1 MTIPSHKLKPGD
13 IISVREGSR
22 QSVLFVG
29 LDESY
34 EAASV
39 PAWLMFDLKK
49 MSGEMKTAP
58 VYNPAETLF
67 DPEQVMEYYSR

>member
-1 MTIPSHKLKPGD
+1 MTIPSHKVKPGD

-22 QSVLFVG
+22 QSVLFIG
-29 LDESY
+29 LNETHD
-34 EAASV
+34 AAAM
-39 PAWLMFDLKK
+39 PAWVTFDLKK
-49 MSGEMKTAP
+49 MEGEMKTAP

>member
-1 MTIPSHKLKPGD
+1 MTIPSHKVKVGD

-29 LDESY
+29 LGESFD
-34 EAASV
+34 AATL
-39 PAWLMFDLKK
+39 PAWVTFDLKK
-49 MSGEMKTAP
+49 MEGEMKTAP
-58 VYNPAETLF
+58 IYTPAETLF